1 MSTIEIDRIKVKSH
15 RRPLKPE
22 KVIELKESIEVN
34 GLLNPI
40 TIDRDFNL
48 IAGLHRLTA
57 CTMLGFKKIE
67 CNVVDYKNTWQSRL
81 AEIDENLIRS
91 ELETLERAELW
102 LEREKILEKRGLRA
116 KAGDNQ
122 HHRQGSVFQP
132 IKTTEQ
138 LAKEI
143 GYTKRTYQ
151 YGKQIA
157 SKILPEVKQAIQ
169 GTEIAKKTTA
179 LLEIAR
185 AGSAEKKQ
193 ADAAEKAADK
203 AKKEGDLAEADRQ
216 ASIVA
221 RAKAKQ
227 KELQF
232 LALAE
237 IQEQKAK
244 PVRNEVQNKI
254 HNEVQNKACSSSN
267 LAVQVGDEWLLG
279 RHIIYCG
286 NTSARKF
293 IDLIPSEVALAIVT
307 STTEWDHD
315 YLVEKARVVAVVIEE
330 DRICNFCTRQQMPF
344 QFEFLLGKYYI
355 GIFSGQAISKPR
367 KPMEIEGIEGIVS
380 YLIDQYTNRNVGLFV
395 SAPNLGNGEI
405 LIACERMGR
414 ICFGGDPNPKIVDCA
429 ISRWQNWTKER
440 AVVEK
445 STKSDR
451 LIHQIDSNFKSQI
464 LVKENDIQNKK
475 SKIVT
480 SHHN

>member
-22 KVIELKESIEVN
+22 KVAELKESIEIN

-40 TIDRDFNL
+40 TIDKDYNL

-57 CTMLGFKKIE
+57 CTILGFKEIE
-67 CNVVDYKNTWQSRL
+67 CNIVDYKNTWQSRL

-91 ELETLERAELW
+91 ELETLERGELW
-102 LEREKILEKRGLRA
+102 LEREKILEKRGVRA

-122 HHRQGSVFQP
+122 HHRHKQGSVFEP

-138 LAKEI
+138 LAKET

-157 SKILPEVKQAIQ
+157 SKILPEVKQVIK

-185 AGSAEKKQ
+185 AGSAENKQ
-193 ADAAEKAADK
+193 ADAAQKAANK
-203 AKKEGDLAEADRQ
+203 AQKEGDLAEADRQ
-216 ASIVA
+216 ALIVA
-221 RAKAKQ
+221 KARAKQ

-237 IQEQKAK
+237 IQEPKAK
-244 PVRNEVQNKI
+244 PVRNEVQNK
-254 HNEVQNKACSSSN
+254 VCSSNN
-267 LAVQVGDEWLLG
+267 LAVQVDDEWLLG
-279 RHIIYCG
+279 RHIVYCG
-286 NTSARKF
+286 NTSERQF

-307 STTEWDHD
+307 SAAEWNHD
-315 YLVEKARVVAVVIEE
+315 YLVEKARVVAVVLEE
-330 DRICNFCTRQQMPF
+330 DQICNFCTRQQMPF

-355 GIFSGQAISKPR
+355 GIFSYHGISKPR
-367 KPMEIEGIEGIVS
+367 KPTEIEGIEGIVS
-380 YLIDQYTNRNVGLFV
+380 YLINQYTNINVGLFV

-405 LIACERMGR
+405 LLTCERMGR
-414 ICFGGDPNPKIVDCA
+414 ICFGGDPDPKIVDCT
-429 ISRWQNWTKER
+429 ISRWQKWTKEC

-451 LIHQIDSNFKSQI
+451 PIHQIDSNFKSQI
-464 LVKENDIQNKK
+464 LTKENYNQSKK
-475 SKIVT
+475 SKLAAR
-480 SHHN
+480 